1 LTLLL
6 FKSLVNLVSGS
17 PWTYVAV
24 LGIAAGDAVLPLLP
38 SETVVITAGVV
49 ASSGDLIL
57 ALVLTSA
64 FAGALIGDN
73 ACYFLGSRIG
83 RGGAERVLRG
93 ERGRRSLDWA
103 EDTLAERGGML
114 IVVARFIPGGRT
126 ATTLTAGIVGFPW
139 KSRFLPITVVAAV
152 LWALYCGLLGYFGG
166 RAFED
171 QPWKGLV
178 LAFGIAGGVALTVE
192 AVRHIRNRRRPG
204 EA

>member
-17 PWTYVAV
+17 PWTYVAIF
-24 LGIAAGDAVLPLLP
+24 GIAAGDAILPLLP

-49 ASSGDLIL
+49 ASSGDLML
-57 ALVLTSA
+57 PLVIA
-64 FAGALIGDN
+64 CAAAGALVGDN
-73 ACYFLGSRIG
+73 TTYLIGSRIG
-83 RGGAERVLRG
+83 RGGAERILRG

-103 EDTLAERGGML
+103 ENTLAERGGML

-139 KSRFLPITVVAAV
+139 QRRFLPITVVAA
-152 LWALYCGLLGYFGG
+152 LFWALYCGLLGYFGG

-171 QPWKGLV
+171 QPWKGL
-178 LAFGIAGGVALTVE
+178 LIAFGIAGGIAFTVE
-192 AVRHIRNRRRPG
+192 GIRHFRNRQRPG